1 MVENTAGKIWLD
13 RHPNSPIRDTMKYLV
28 EAEDANADESIID
41 NIKELK
47 VLDPAVGSGHFLV
60 VAFDLLMQMY
70 LESGYSKKNAVEAI
84 IKHNLYGLDICKRA
98 VGLANFAVLLKGAS
112 YYPDILTKKVEPNI
126 YAMPEPKEFSS
137 QQIMDFLGDEGQDY
151 FAELK
156 DALSEMQQAQ
166 NIGSALVINLS
177 KSTREFMMKRL
188 DTFVNEPMPLDQQML
203 FNAMRH
209 FLHPILMLT
218 DTYPAVVAN
227 PPYMGSR
234 SMNAD
239 LVDYLKSHY
248 PMSKSDLFA
257 VFMEVCINRNPNAG
271 LMGMINQHSW
281 MFLSSYEKLR
291 ENVLDNYTISNMLHL
306 GPRLFDELSGEV
318 VQSTAFVLKN
328 EEVNENFKGDYYRL
342 VDYKSSGGKKN
353 NLPCGIIITPKSP
366 KPTSPKFLVFQ
377 LLIG

>member
-1 MVENTAGKIWLD
+1 MNLATV
-13 RHPNSPIRDTMKYLV
+13 
-28 EAEDANADESIID
+28 
-41 NIKELK
+41 
-47 VLDPAVGSGHFLV
+47 
-60 VAFDLLMQMY
+60 
-70 LESGYSKKNAVEAI
+70 KKNAVEAI

-248 PMSKSDLFA
+248 PISKSDLFA
-257 VFMEVCINRNPNAG
+257 VFMEVIPNLTLKNGNFGIINLP
-271 LMGMINQHSW
+271 SW
-281 MFLSSYEKLR
+281 LFLSTFEKIR
-291 ENVLDNYTISNMLHL
+291 K
-306 GPRLFDELSGEV
+306 LS
-318 VQSTAFVLKN
+318 
-328 EEVNENFKGDYYRL
+328 
-342 VDYKSSGGKKN
+342 
-353 NLPCGIIITPKSP
+353 I
-366 KPTSPKFLVFQ
+366 
-377 LLIG
+377 